1 MAALYRQIPMITSL
15 RVPPKRSEVG
25 DHVQVG
31 QRRPHNLFATISNL
45 RSSKI
50 LRLEIIHMSYN
61 TKESGKRIQT
71 LRLQN
76 GYTQEVLANK
86 LNIDRSL
93 LSHIESGKRGC
104 SIDLFIRLSSV
115 FDVSLDMLILGKE
128 KITAD
133 TEDRDQ
139 LKLEVIELIDRLETF
154 KEKLY

>member
-1 MAALYRQIPMITSL
+1 
-15 RVPPKRSEVG
+15 
-25 DHVQVG
+25 
-31 QRRPHNLFATISNL
+31 
-45 RSSKI
+45 
-50 LRLEIIHMSYN
+50 MSYN

-128 KITAD
+128 KITAG